1 MDKYKHETSDKPIF
15 SSDQAVVD
23 SVRCLY
29 TANPFARTSL
39 LSLQE
44 TGVLTAL
51 KAHTS
56 ERSGLESYLFFIV
69 ENGKGSLLYGGKQ
82 YELNTGDCVMINC
95 RQNYAH
101 STSDDLWTIRWVHF
115 TGPSMPMI
123 YNKYLER
130 GGRPAFRPEQT
141 FKQYRSILKQI
152 YDTAMSDSYVR
163 DMEINTLLSEMLTI
177 LMKDAWNPVNEDDNQ
192 NRSDISAIKTYL
204 DLHSS
209 EKITLDELSE
219 QFFLEKT
226 YLSRLFK
233 DTYGTSPIDY
243 VIQNRITNAKTKLRF
258 TDMTIEEIAYACGFN
273 SATYFARI
281 FRKIEN
287 MSPREYRELW

>member
-1 MDKYKHETSDKPIF
+1 M
-15 SSDQAVVD
+15 
-23 SVRCLY
+23 
-29 TANPFARTSL
+29 
-39 LSLQE
+39 SLQE

-56 ERSGLESYLFFIV
+56 ERSNLESYLFFVV
-69 ENGKGSLLYGGKQ
+69 EHGKGSLMYGGKQ
-82 YELNTGDCVMINC
+82 YELGTGDCVMIDC

-101 STSDDLWTIRWVHF
+101 STADDLWTIRWVHF
-115 TGPSMPMI
+115 TGPSMPVI

-130 GGRPAFRPEQT
+130 GGRPAFHPEQT
-141 FKQYRSILKQI
+141 FEQYCSILKQI
-152 YDTAMSDSYVR
+152 YETAMSDSYVR
-163 DMEINTLLSEMLTI
+163 DMEINTLLSEMLTY
-177 LMKDAWNPVNEDDNQ
+177 LMKDAWNPDSEENSKE
-192 NRSDISAIKTYL
+192 RTDISAVKAYL

-219 QFFLEKT
+219 HFFLEKT

-273 SATYFARI
+273 SSTYFSRI

>member
-1 MDKYKHETSDKPIF
+1 MNQENINKTETPIF
-15 SSDQAVVD
+15 SLDQAVVD
-23 SVRCLY
+23 SKRCLY

-44 TGVLTAL
+44 TGILTAL

-56 ERSGLESYLFFIV
+56 ERSGLESYLFFAV
-69 ENGKGSLLYGGKQ
+69 EHGKGSLMYGGKQ
-82 YELNTGDCVMINC
+82 YELGAGDCVMIDC
-95 RQNYAH
+95 RQNYSH

-115 TGPSMPMI
+115 TGPSMPVI

-130 GGRPAFRPEQT
+130 GGRPAFHPEQT
-141 FKQYRSILKQI
+141 FDQYCTILKQI
-152 YDTAMSDSYVR
+152 YDTAISDSYVR
-163 DMEINTLLSEMLTI
+163 DMEINTLLSEMLTY
-177 LMKDAWNPVNEDDNQ
+177 LMKDAWDPGSAANSKD
-192 NRSDISAIKTYL
+192 RSDISAVKAYL

-219 QFFLEKT
+219 HFFLEKT

-273 SATYFARI
+273 SSTYFARI